1 MKFTKPTELKETA
14 FVAIPVLA
22 IAGFLV
28 DLRIPRG
35 VDDWIWYFIALTLT
49 LFLRNNYLPFVL
61 SAVFTMLSFAGYCFS
76 PAPATQ
82 MMIDPSMINLISG
95 IAVMWV
101 TATIIFFQKRLDREW
116 HKSEARFS
124 SLFKN
129 MQAGFMHCQMIHEGG
144 VPRDFVIEL
153 VNPAFEM
160 ITGLKHAAGNAM
172 GAIVPGVWS
181 DKPEILQVC
190 NRVAST
196 GTPGKFEMHLKTLN
210 VWLDVSAYCPAK
222 GHFAATLENITD
234 RKIAENSSALFRAL
248 IDRSSDGIEVVD
260 PLTGRFHDVNEATCR
275 QLGYSRDELLSMY
288 VSDVTPNVRHIVWA
302 DQMADL
308 RRKRSLVVEGLH
320 QRKDGTTFPTEA
332 SIRWVELER
341 EYIIVVVRDI
351 SERKNAEEITRK
363 SQEQLLSLVRQAPI
377 CIAMFDRE
385 MRYIIAS
392 SRWHAEHGY
401 GQTNLIGRSHYEVCP
416 DLPEAW
422 KEVHRRA
429 LAGEIIKNDDDLWI
443 KADGSKTWLRW
454 SVHPWWDAKGDI
466 GGVIIS
472 SENITERKKIEAD
485 LLDQRQKSIALGE
498 QVPVSIAMFDRQM
511 RYLIASRQWATEYGH
526 GHVNLT
532 GLCYFDLEPGIQE
545 SWKDVLRRALAGE
558 FLKNEEDLW
567 TKADGKQIWVRW
579 KAQPWLDA
587 NSAIGG
593 IIISAEDITER
604 KLAEDAVRQ
613 SQDHLRMV
621 TENARVGLVIVDCER
636 RYTYANSA
644 YFEILEL
651 QPDNFIGRLVADV
664 LTPLYEEQICPQ
676 LDAAFLGR
684 RVSYELHKPSP
695 EGDRFYSVKYEPMK
709 TGDVVSRVVVVITEI
724 TEQKRATEEI
734 RRQLDELQRW
744 HSVMVGR
751 EERILEL
758 KSEINKLLASQQQG
772 RRYSEISA

>member
-1 MKFTKPTELKETA
+1 LKFTKPTELKEIA
-14 FVAIPVLA
+14 FIAIPVLA

-28 DLRIPRG
+28 DLRIPQG
-35 VDDWIWYFIALTLT
+35 VDDWILYFIALALT
-49 LFLRNNYLPFVL
+49 IFLRNNYLPFVL
-61 SAVFTMLSFAGYCFS
+61 SAVFTVLSFTGYYFS
-76 PAPATQ
+76 PAPARQ
-82 MMIDPSMINLISG
+82 MMIDPALLNLISG

-101 TATIIFFQKRLDREW
+101 TATIIFFQQRLDREW
-116 HKSEARFS
+116 RKSEARFS

-144 VPRDFVIEL
+144 VPKDFVIES

-160 ITGLKHAAGNAM
+160 ITGLRRAAGNTM
-172 GAIVPGVWS
+172 GTLIPGIWS
-181 DKPEILQVC
+181 DEPEILQVC

-196 GTPGKFEMHLKTLN
+196 GTPGKFEMHLQTLN

-234 RKIAENSSALFRAL
+234 RKIAEHSSALFRAL
-248 IDRSSDGIEVVD
+248 IDRSSDGIQVVD
-260 PLTGRFHDVNEATCR
+260 PLTGCFRDVNEVTCR
-275 QLGYSRDELLSMY
+275 QLGYTRDELLSMH

-308 RRKRSLVVEGLH
+308 RRRRSLVVEGLH

-363 SQEQLLSLVRQAPI
+363 SQEQLLSFVRQAPI

-392 SRWHAEHGY
+392 SRWYAEHGY
-401 GQTNLIGRSHYEVCP
+401 GQTNIIGRSHYEVCP

-454 SVHPWWDAKGDI
+454 SVHPWWDAKGHI

-472 SENITERKKIEAD
+472 SEN
-485 LLDQRQKSIALGE
+485 
-498 QVPVSIAMFDRQM
+498 
-511 RYLIASRQWATEYGH
+511 
-526 GHVNLT
+526 
-532 GLCYFDLEPGIQE
+532 
-545 SWKDVLRRALAGE
+545 
-558 FLKNEEDLW
+558 
-567 TKADGKQIWVRW
+567 
-579 KAQPWLDA
+579 
-587 NSAIGG
+587 
-593 IIISAEDITER
+593 ITER

-621 TENARVGLVIVDCER
+621 TENARVGLVIVDRER

-644 YFEILEL
+644 YFEILGL
-651 QPDNFIGRLVADV
+651 RPGKFIGRLVADE
-664 LTPLYEEQICPQ
+664 LTPLYEEQIRPK
-676 LDAAFLGR
+676 LDAAFRGE

-695 EGDRFYSVKYEPMK
+695 GGDCFFSVKYEPMK

-734 RRQLDELQRW
+734 RKQLDELQRW

-758 KSEINKLLASQQQG
+758 KSEINKLLARQQKD
-772 RRYSEISA
+772 RRYSVISA